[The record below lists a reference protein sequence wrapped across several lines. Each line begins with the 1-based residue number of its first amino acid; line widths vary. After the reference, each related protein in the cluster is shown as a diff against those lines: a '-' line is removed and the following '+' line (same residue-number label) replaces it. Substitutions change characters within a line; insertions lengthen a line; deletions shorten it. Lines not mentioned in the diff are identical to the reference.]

1 MTTRRRFGSIRK
13 LPSRRWQATYSAPNG
28 KRITAPHTF
37 RARLDAE
44 AWLADRRRE
53 IDAKLWNPHAHQPQR
68 TLFGVY
74 AARWLTNRDLRP
86 RTREGYERILRTHL
100 VPTFGDMQLAAITP
114 GDVRDWHSALL
125 PGKAAMRAQCY
136 AVLRAILSTAAADE
150 LIPSNPCRI
159 RGAGQTQRV
168 HKIRPA
174 TVAELDALTAAMPD
188 RLKLA
193 VPLASWCALRFGEM
207 IELRRGDVDLF
218 DEVIRVRRAAVK
230 LVGAPGGHIVGPPK
244 SRAGVRDVSIPP
256 HMLVLV
262 EQHLADHVG
271 PQRDSLL
278 FPSVPGGTHHLSLAS
293 MHRVWTVARSSCG
306 RPDLR
311 WHDLRHTGLVMAAVA
326 GATLAE
332 LMARAGHSTVGASMR
347 YQHAA
352 QSRDRE
358 IASLL
363 SKLADST

>member
-1 MTTRRRFGSIRK
+1 
-13 LPSRRWQATYSAPNG
+13 
-28 KRITAPHTF
+28 
-37 RARLDAE
+37 
-44 AWLADRRRE
+44 
-53 IDAKLWNPHAHQPQR
+53 
-68 TLFGVY
+68 
-74 AARWLTNRDLRP
+74 
-86 RTREGYERILRTHL
+86 
-100 VPTFGDMQLAAITP
+100 
-114 GDVRDWHSALL
+114 
-125 PGKAAMRAQCY
+125 MRAQCY

-193 VPLASWCALRFGEM
+193 VPLASWCALRFGENDR
-207 IELRRGDVDLF
+207 ITPRGRRPLRRSDQGAAGRG
-218 DEVIRVRRAAVK
+218 ETRRRARRT
-230 LVGAPGGHIVGPPK
+230 HRRPPK
-244 SRAGVRDVSIPP
+244 TRAGVRDVSIPP

-271 PQRDSLL
+271 PSAIRCCSRRC
-278 FPSVPGGTHHLSLAS
+278 P
-293 MHRVWTVARSSCG
+293 VARTICRWRRCTGCGPSASDHVG

-332 LMARAGHSTVGASMR
+332 LMARAGHTARSAQRCAISTR
-347 YQHAA
+347 R
-352 QSRDRE
+352 SRGTARWRACCRSWPIRRNRLRDT
-358 IASLL
+358 AYHTLVS
-363 SKLADST
+363 